1 MACTS
6 MINVTIHPHHE
17 VFTTNFKNALVA
29 KEWKHGPE
37 DKITSLDGRVIGI
50 DIPGCFW
57 KQADHAI
64 DPNKEIVD
72 VLNIANKGIEYE
84 VLKLEVH
91 VMASVACDGGLAK
104 VFGKIYRF
112 GVNK

>member
-17 VFTTNFKNALVA
+17 VFATNFKNALVA

-50 DIPGCFW
+50 DIPNLS
-57 KQADHAI
+57 HLTRITTAI
-64 DPNKEIVD
+64 SGVQD
-72 VLNIANKGIEYE
+72 VI
-84 VLKLEVH
+84 
-91 VMASVACDGGLAK
+91 SV
-104 VFGKIYRF
+104 RR
-112 GVNK
+112 VNHD